1 VTKYQ
6 FEWDKEI
13 KTCGDCP
20 FRSDSSSCG
29 LDIFC
34 DFESIPSEV
43 GCPLVKVEEN
53 IFNNNYQLMDQRM
66 IVNRGQPNKRKRR
79 SNI

>member
-1 VTKYQ
+1 MTKYQ
-6 FEWDKEI
+6 FQCDEI

-20 FRSDSSSCG
+20 FYDEHSIDCGRNVSVSS
-29 LDIFC
+29 FT
-34 DFESIPSEV
+34 IPSEV